1 MTRGNRLW
9 LAMAIHGLIEER
21 FARIQSTQELDGSY
35 FDHLADVVISA
46 AHVMDADTCPEH
58 CKVEV
63 VACLKDFMTNLDR
76 GGEYCA
82 EAVDIATEVL
92 QMASAILA
100 KSREHGPD
108 ESGCDPGGGP
118 MAPDDRDLND
128 PW

>member
-1 MTRGNRLW
+1 MMHGNRLW

-21 FARIQSTQELDGSY
+21 SARIQSAQALNETY

-46 AHVMDADTCPEH
+46 AHVLDADTCPEH

-63 VACLKDFMTNLDR
+63 VACLKDFMTSLGRD
-76 GGEYCA
+76 GEYCA
-82 EAVDIATEVL
+82 EAVYIATDVL

-108 ESGCDPGGGP
+108 EPGCDPGGGP